1 MPNLLLAY
9 FVADDLHWPEPLP
22 LASAAVEGSYVGCF
36 GVPVPVD
43 SVIAGLAA
51 VAVVVAV
58 VAAAAVAVAVAA
70 EPCASARAAHASTEP
85 DRLVGS
91 GTWAV
96 PGNSAAELVASA
108 ADGLECS
115 AAHVHLPAF
124 EPLAWARTGFVP
136 YDLVGQEAVVSA
148 AIASAVAVEV

>member
-9 FVADDLHWPEPLP
+9 FVADDLHWPEPPP
-22 LASAAVEGSYVGCF
+22 LAFAAVEGSYVGCF

-51 VAVVVAV
+51 VAVAAVVAV
-58 VAAAAVAVAVAA
+58 AAAA
-70 EPCASARAAHASTEP
+70 EPCASARVGHASTEL
-85 DRLVGS
+85 DRLVDS

-96 PGNSAAELVASA
+96 PGNSAAGLVASA
-108 ADGLECS
+108 ADGLEYS
-115 AAHVHLPAF
+115 AAHVRWPAS
-124 EPLAWARTGFVP
+124 ELLAWARTDSVP
-136 YDLVGQEAVVSA
+136 YALAGREVVASA